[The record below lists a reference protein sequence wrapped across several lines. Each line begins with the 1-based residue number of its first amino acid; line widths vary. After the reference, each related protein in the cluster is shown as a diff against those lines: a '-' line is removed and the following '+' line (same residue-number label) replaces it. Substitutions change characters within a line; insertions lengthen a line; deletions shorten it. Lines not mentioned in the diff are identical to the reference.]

1 MQFTIYQSQLKAML
15 NLASKQDIRY
25 YLCGVNVVY
34 TGTMTRLIAT
44 DGHKLGIFNFTPC
57 EDDNIGAGSLII
69 PREVIENL
77 PKSKHDPLLVITK
90 EDKQSYWKITAVGI
104 QTIFAQI
111 EGTFPDYARV
121 CAFTTNGEPATYNF
135 EYLMA
140 FLKTQKELKGSKTQM
155 PMIYQNGS
163 SAALVRLSGVDN
175 FAGVI
180 MPMRTG
186 VESQAGAKVESRFTN

>member
-15 NLASKQDIRY
+15 NLASKQDIRF

-34 TGTMTRLIAT
+34 NSGLTRLVAT
-44 DGHKLGIFNFTPC
+44 DGHKLGIFNFTTMAP
-57 EDDNIGAGSLII
+57 EDNQGAGSLII

-77 PKSKHDPLLVITK
+77 PKNKHDPLLVITK
-90 EDKQSYWKITAVGI
+90 EEHVGKWKITAAGI

-135 EYLMA
+135 EYLMT

-155 PMIYQNGS
+155 PEVYQNGT
-163 SAALVRLSGVDN
+163 SAALVRLSGVHD

-180 MPMRTG
+180 MPVRVDFNHT
-186 VESQAGAKVESRFTN
+186 GAKVESRFTN

>member
-1 MQFTIYQSQLKAML
+1 ML

-34 TGTMTRLIAT
+34 TSNMTRLVAT

-57 EDDNIGAGSLII
+57 EEDNNGSGSLII

-77 PKSKHDPLLVITK
+77 PKSKHDPLLVFKKCDGNATG
-90 EDKQSYWKITAVGI
+90 WTITAASTQIVF
-104 QTIFAQI
+104 QQI

-121 CAFTTNGEPATYNF
+121 CAFTTDGTPAAYNF
-135 EYLMA
+135 EYLIA
-140 FLKTQKELKGSKTQM
+140 FLKTQKELNGSKTLM
-155 PMIYQNGS
+155 PAIYQNGT

-180 MPMRTG
+180 MPMRNG
-186 VESQAGAKVESRFTN
+186 IESQAGATVESRFIN

>member
-1 MQFTIYQSQLKAML
+1 MQFSINQSQLKAML

-34 TGTMTRLIAT
+34 TGAMTRLIAT

-57 EDDNIGAGSLII
+57 EGDNIGAGSLII

-90 EDKQSYWKITAVGI
+90 EDKQGYWKITAAGI
-104 QTIFAQI
+104 QTIFGQI

-135 EYLMA
+135 EYLIA

-155 PMIYQNGS
+155 PEIYQNGG

-180 MPMRTG
+180 MPMRMDFNHT
-186 VESQAGAKVESRFTN
+186 GAKVESRFTI

>member
-1 MQFTIYQSQLKAML
+1 MKFTIYQSQLKAML

-34 TGTMTRLIAT
+34 TSAMTRLVAT

-77 PKSKHDPLLVITK
+77 PKSKHDPLLIITK
-90 EDKQSYWKITAVGI
+90 EDKQGYWKITGMGI

-111 EGTFPDYARV
+111 DGKFPDYARV
-121 CAFTTNGEPATYNF
+121 CNFTTNGEPSTYNF
-135 EYLMA
+135 ECLMA
-140 FLKTQKELKGSKTQM
+140 FLKTQKELKGDKISM

-186 VESQAGAKVESRFTN
+186 VESQAGAMVENRFIN